1 MSAYKY
7 LTAQQAKQQGYTVP
21 TGDKGI
27 WIDSRVTVNGRK
39 KVIPK
44 DNCIKNSNG
53 TYISLNRD
61 GTSSLLMDK
70 NKQFTAKGARKSA
83 IDRMRMQMGGGIAF
97 GFLVQMVV

>member
-1 MSAYKY
+1 MPAYKY

-39 KVIPK
+39 KVIPR

-61 GTSSLLMDK
+61 GTSSLLMNK
-70 NKQFTAKGARKSA
+70 NKQFTAEGAKKGD
-83 IDRMRMQMGGGIAF
+83 IDRMRMWMGGGIAF
-97 GFLVQMVV
+97 GFLVRMVV

>member
-70 NKQFTAKGARKSA
+70 NKQFTAEGAKKGN